1 MHFRIFDLVLRMED
15 ILEKL
20 RVPPL
25 GGVGGGGGAGYCATL
40 LNGKIIPLKIFKCF
54 ILLLFRLE
62 HLNAADTNSRK

>member
-1 MHFRIFDLVLRMED
+1 MHFRIFDLLLRMED

-20 RVPPL
+20 REPPL
-25 GGVGGGGGAGYCATL
+25 GGVGGGAGYCATL